1 MHETVISHLG
11 RALASI
17 LLAGALLAHATPAGA
32 TGLGLDKARALADT
46 LAAYDAGAAGANVEI
61 GGCKRR
67 SANRVDCQNL
77 TVAAATGAAKCTSMT
92 AMSKHGAR
100 FFYARDHAAE
110 SCARTLA
117 LHPRGRKRVPG
128 AVLKSLSGPPQVSV
142 SCPAGLPGCP
152 SASDLPRCP
161 AAPAPC
167 PPVTVN
173 VCSVATADCP
183 ALDFGRCPADRDA
196 CPHPPSGQACLTD
209 QGQCGTPLVDC
220 TIQPIDCGN
229 PPTTCNL
236 VTCAPLVP
244 AIGCAT
250 GSTLCPPVVTGSGTT
265 GASAERL
272 CWYVPHKRW
281 VRRPPPARKRVH
293 EARHCATI

>member
-1 MHETVISHLG
+1 MHERVVSHRG
-11 RALASI
+11 RALVG
-17 LLAGALLAHATPAGA
+17 LLLGAALLVHATPAGA
-32 TGLGLDKARALADT
+32 SGLGLDKARALADN
-46 LAAYDAGAAGANVEI
+46 LAAFDAGAKGANVEI

-67 SANRVDCQNL
+67 SANVVDCQNL
-77 TVAAATGAAKCTSMT
+77 TVTAATGAAMCTSMT
-92 AMSKHGAR
+92 EMSKHGVR
-100 FFYARDHAAE
+100 FSYAHDRSEE
-110 SCARTLA
+110 SCARTMA
-117 LHPRGRKRVPG
+117 LHPRGRKPVPT
-128 AVLKSLSGPPQVSV
+128 AVLRSLSNPPQVAV

-152 SASDLPRCP
+152 TKSDLPRCP

-167 PPVTVN
+167 PPVTVD

-183 ALDFGRCPADRDA
+183 ALDFGRCPADKDA
-196 CPHPPSGQACLTD
+196 CPQPLSGQACFTEA
-209 QGQCGTPLVDC
+209 GQCGTPLVDC
-220 TIQPIDCGN
+220 AIQPVDCGN

-236 VTCAPLVP
+236 VTCASLVP

-250 GSTLCPPVVTGSGTT
+250 GSTLCPPVVTGSGSKAA
-265 GASAERL
+265 GGERL